1 MRGRGRPMTPFELA
15 MPQTLKEAVGL
26 LDPED
31 PTIRVMSG
39 GTALM
44 LMMKTDVFHP
54 TRLISLQRIEDSSAQ
69 MGLLPDGRFRIGGMC
84 TLAQMEHNDDLA
96 GFAPVIRSTM
106 RMLANVRVRNVAT
119 IGGALS
125 HGDPHMDLPPV
136 LVALDAIV
144 VTESPEGSREIPVA
158 DLHVGYYETVLRGDE
173 LIREVI
179 IPPQEDRRMTYL
191 KCTTRAVKDWP
202 ALGVALTGALD
213 GDSLGGA
220 RLVIGSVGERPIRV
234 AEVETVINGRAL
246 TDQVIRDAGE
256 AAAASVETIP
266 DELGSAA
273 YKTQLVRVY
282 VERALRDVVNQTA

>member
-1 MRGRGRPMTPFELA
+1 MTPFEIA
-15 MPQTLKEAVGL
+15 MPTSLREATGL

-54 TRLISLQRIEDSSAQ
+54 TRLISLRKIEETASQ

-96 GFAPVIRSTM
+96 AFAPVIRQTM

-136 LVALDAIV
+136 LVALDAIA
-144 VTESPEGSREIPVA
+144 VTEGPEGSREIPVA
-158 DLHVGYYETVLRGDE
+158 ELHAGYYETVLNGDE

-179 IPPQEDRRMTYL
+179 IPAQDARRMTYL

-202 ALGVALTGALD
+202 ALGVALTGVFE
-213 GDSLGGA
+213 GDTLEDP
-220 RLVIGSVGERPIRV
+220 RLVIGSVAETPIRV
-234 AEVETVINGRAL
+234 DEAETVIKGRSL
-246 TDQVIRDAGE
+246 TDKVIREAGE
-256 AAAASVETIP
+256 AASANVETIP

-273 YKTQLVRVY
+273 YKSQLVRVY
-282 VERALRDVVNQTA
+282 VERALRAVANQTV